1 MSFVIPDP
9 FVSDPYR
16 VSRETFPVFLFFS
29 LSLFFLFILI
39 GIGEGSELYSP
50 YIIGSSG
57 SVSGD
62 DDLEAEQGKLFLSFS
77 KGEKFYDDP
86 VFFFRKVRYIGGG

>member
-29 LSLFFLFILI
+29 LSLSLFFFFILI

-62 DDLEAEQGKLFLSFS
+62 DDLEAKEGKLFLSFS
-77 KGEKFYDDP
+77 KGRNFTTIQC
-86 VFFFRKVRYIGGG
+86 FSFAR